1 MTDILNLQV
10 KDTALTDVISNN
22 PYYINIKGSV
32 NICLIRCGQEIESCN
47 DVYFSTMTN
56 YGKILVLSP
65 NTNKTTTCNI
75 KLAYDTSNDNIN
87 NNGTGSYL
95 FERAFFT
102 VPSLHQLNG
111 QIFDMETFL
120 VFSSVQKN
128 GNILYTCL
136 CTFSNGITN
145 IPQSNDPK
153 LLNYKLM
160 NELFVKNNT
169 IPDVYGTSSISG
181 IPNPVDLSAFIPQEG
196 SRSFYDYTHPQNTKV
211 NFRIFQTPMSVPT
224 EVITMLKSKLTPG
237 NIYTNFK
244 NAISKSINPLEGLF
258 FYYSEDLTNIYK
270 SYKVNDTTIENNS
283 VNTSSESILDEQE
296 NFEKDNLY
304 KKLET
309 AKIDEEESK
318 LENKLNEDKTED
330 TFSNDNRN
338 TNLSITYI
346 IFIFAIILIGNYAG
360 MHIITNIF
368 TSQENLNADNIK
380 KSINNINDDMNIV
393 LGSKF
398 KIYSNFIFQCIFS
411 LIIILILVFSII
423 SNNNNENINNGMIVT
438 FSFFI
443 LINGIF
449 SIILNLR
456 YIFNRLRAVYDND
469 FTQRENYL
477 TNYIFKDIYKSKNIY
492 DISKKFWNIFIMER
506 FQNIEHNNSVSQTG
520 GDIHHVPGPVENHSN
535 MDAANFKLEFDNNS
549 NNGIFNFIMIY
560 KILTSNFFRTKLS
573 ENPKW
578 GKNVTVYLFFII
590 IFYIIMLII
599 ISYYL
604 SSNYQNIGV
613 NIIIRFISFIFV
625 YIPIIILPNIL
636 NSYYGYESN
645 TFNKIIRYIILGLS
659 IIGFIFYFV
668 SIFIPNYVSGIFIYI
683 SSGIVTFSYII
694 LLILYFLRAKL
705 ESYIKK
711 YGAAISKG
719 SPESI
724 NSTIIPDPTLDS
736 SVKLT
741 SGSTDIL
748 TDPTNILK
756 LIEDKNLL
764 EEKTRLLEE
773 ELNNIKSTISGP
785 SLMSDLQLRQN
796 LQNEK
801 DKTNLLKAELDR
813 LKSDPSKDMQK
824 SPSIENYIKLKEN
837 LEKEKNKTA
846 LLSSD
851 KDKYQSILDNQIDQL
866 TAEINS
872 LKLQQEN
879 LESDKG
885 NLNNE
890 RNNKLNRTEEINKE
904 LNNKFTSNEQEINR
918 LKSELNNLLTEINRL
933 NLEIEKLNSEIEN
946 NQQTIQQL
954 QEEIRLLKEKGN
966 SYTPNEMNPNLGYSN
981 NNNNQYIV
989 GNHPNN
995 HIIKREDDI
1004 ILKKPVSN
1012 LTSEI
1017 NKLTELAKKNRQ
1029 NLKYKYLGMIN
1040 DILSTIVNISDLNN
1054 DIRNKR
1060 KIIAIIDKLLSKEA
1074 IDYINIRRDISQLD
1088 NNHND
1093 KKLINNL
1100 KDILNNIK
1108 IKLTQFD
1115 NSDSDSSVASMR

>member
-65 NTNKTTTCNI
+65 NANKTTTCNI

-145 IPQSNDPK
+145 IPQSSDPK

-169 IPDVYGTSSISG
+169 VPDIYGTSSISG
-181 IPNPVDLSAFIPQEG
+181 SPNPVDLSAFIPQEG

-211 NFRIFQTPMSVPT
+211 NFRIFQTPMSVPS

-270 SYKVNDTTIENNS
+270 SYKVNDTTTVNNS
-283 VNTSSESILDEQE
+283 INTTSESILDEQE

-318 LENKLNEDKTED
+318 LENKLDEDKTED

-360 MHIITNIF
+360 IHIITNIF
-368 TSQENLNADNIK
+368 TSQENLNDDNIK

-398 KIYSNFIFQCIFS
+398 KIYSNFILHCIFS

-423 SNNNNENINNGMIVT
+423 SNNNNENINNGMIII

-456 YIFNRLRAVYDND
+456 YIFNRLKAIYDND

-520 GDIHHVPGPVENHSN
+520 GNMPHVPGPTENHSN
-535 MDAANFKLEFDNNS
+535 MDAANFKLEFSSS
-549 NNGIFNFIMIY
+549 NYGIFNYAMIY
-560 KILTSNFFRTKLS
+560 KILTSDFFRTKLS

-578 GKNVTVYLFFII
+578 GKNVTVYIFFIV
-590 IFYIIMLII
+590 IFYIIMLIL

-668 SIFIPNYVSGIFIYI
+668 SIFIPNYVSGIFIYT

-705 ESYIKK
+705 ESYIEK
-711 YGAAISKG
+711 YGAAIPKES
-719 SPESI
+719 SESI
-724 NSTIIPDPTLDS
+724 TNSTTSISTTDS
-736 SVKLT
+736 SKT

-748 TDPTNILK
+748 TDPVNILK

-773 ELNNIKSTISGP
+773 ELNNIKSTITGP

-801 DKTNLLKAELDR
+801 DKTNLLKAEINR
-813 LKSDPSKDMQK
+813 LKSDPSNDMQK
-824 SPSIENYIKLKEN
+824 SPSTENYIKLKQN
-837 LEKEKNKTA
+837 LEREKNKTA

-851 KDKYQSILDNQIDQL
+851 KDKYQLLINNQIDQL

-872 LKLQQEN
+872 LKLQQEK
-879 LESDKG
+879 LETDED

-890 RNNKLNRTEEINKE
+890 RNNKLNRKEEINKE
-904 LNNKFTSNEQEINR
+904 LNNEFTLNEQKINQLKLELKNLLIEIDR
-918 LKSELNNLLTEINRL
+918 LTSEIDKLRSEL
-933 NLEIEKLNSEIEN
+933 EN
-946 NQQTIQQL
+946 NQKTIKQL
-954 QEEIRLLKEKGN
+954 QDEIIRLLNEKDN
-966 SYTPNEMNPNLGYSN
+966 NNRQNEMNPSLGYSS

-989 GNHPNN
+989 GRALNKNIFN
-995 HIIKREDDI
+995 GEDDS
-1004 ILKKPVSN
+1004 ILKKPVSD

-1017 NKLTELAKKNRQ
+1017 NKLMELAKKNRQ
-1029 NLKYKYLGMIN
+1029 NLKDKYLEMIN
-1040 DILSTIVNISDLNN
+1040 DILSTIVNISDLNKN
-1054 DIRNKR
+1054 IRKKR
-1060 KIIAIIDKLLSKEA
+1060 KIIAIIDKLLSKET

-1093 KKLINNL
+1093 KKLINTL

-1108 IKLTQFD
+1108 TKLTSFD
-1115 NSDSDSSVASMR
+1115 NSNSDSSDESVY